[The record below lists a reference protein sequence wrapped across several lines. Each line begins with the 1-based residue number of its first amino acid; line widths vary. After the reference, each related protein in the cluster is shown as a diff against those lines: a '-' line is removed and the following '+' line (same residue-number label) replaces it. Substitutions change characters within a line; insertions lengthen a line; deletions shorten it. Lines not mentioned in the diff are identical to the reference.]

1 MHRFSLHLP
10 PLSIL
15 PPTLS
20 ILQGAINYETVVAN
34 HSNHKP
40 SKKDSSHKFILSLVN
55 KLNDIIGHVTS
66 LLSPGSLVAM
76 VMHLLH
82 VGGAE
87 VQGKAL
93 KITASKLEEGKRYFS
108 PDQVHVYVHVYTVN
122 THWQRQQSVKRLSC
136 LERDLNP

>member
-1 MHRFSLHLP
+1 MHRFSPHLP

-34 HSNHKP
+34 YSNHKP
-40 SKKDSSHKFILSLVN
+40 GKKDSSHKFILSLVN

-93 KITASKLEEGKRYFS
+93 KITASKLEGKRYFS
-108 PDQVHVYVHVYTVN
+108 PDQVHVRVYGYLY
-122 THWQRQQSVKRLSC
+122 SMAKEALKALSEEAE
-136 LERDLNP
+136 LP